1 MRFIFLLLLLT
12 AFVPARGQ
20 HHRFHQYRVEHGLPS
35 DVIKAVT
42 QDSLGF
48 LWIASD
54 DGLVKYDGLKFTT
67 YKDAF
72 RSQYVKGFLHTKNG
86 RLLAFGDLDVIEIQN
101 TIDTVAF
108 QPLLKGERFFSDSAI
123 WFPKSAYE
131 DHFGMIWFGE
141 PKSVTRFDG
150 KDIKRYDF
158 GEENRSAVF
167 VRSFSFFEDD
177 EKNLFVISYNGK
189 VFRYSKGG
197 DKFIAMKGIKL
208 PTDISSV
215 LWFNKSLWIASR
227 SGLYFARI
235 AGDRIS
241 QLENMFP
248 VRHVSHLALDS
259 DSSLL
264 VSTYEQ
270 DLHRIKLSPEFVWES
285 LQYNFNGI
293 NHCFVSNENDIW
305 VSTDKGLVLVQKNL
319 FVLSDI
325 GSQTHFVEGIA
336 YDDENDRVYYCTKE
350 TLVELTPDGEHDW
363 SRRVL
368 HAGSQNYFQALE
380 FRDETLWA
388 ASSSNVLQFQE
399 GKLVKTWD
407 FSSDGNFVHDIF
419 LDKRDNLWIS
429 QAGTDEIKMMS
440 DSATVERFSTRD
452 LTQNDINL
460 VREGTDGIY
469 ATASGNMS
477 YLFFKGHGDDRFRN
491 ISAPLPF
498 FVRGDLN
505 VVDMAIDGDDVIWLA
520 SSEGLL
526 RFQDQAIERV
536 TFGEKFEEYPVSSV
550 ELLDRKNILFA
561 NSYGLFRYD
570 VDSNEY
576 WLYDENTGLP
586 SNTIT
591 DHGIYVTP
599 AREVWIGTSYGVASA
614 RGSLLTSM
622 NTRKP
627 FCVDARVNGVA
638 TRFINGL
645 SAEYG
650 SFITLRFSP
659 ISFPENKINLQWKF
673 TKDSVWTPIEGQQ
686 LSLSRL
692 NDGVYT
698 INVRAKKNTGF
709 GWSDPAEL
717 TLTVA
722 PPYWK
727 KTTFAM
733 IVFSGVLLIAWASY
747 GLTSV
752 LMNRRKKFLQEV
764 INERTM
770 ELQKANEE
778 LRMRNSELDRFVYSA
793 SHDLSAPLKSI
804 LGLIRVAQMDHPG
817 ESQTQYLTMMERS
830 VHKLEAFIQ
839 EVVTYSR
846 NIRMPVKYD
855 SFCFRDFVEGLLQDH
870 EFSPNFSRIR
880 FIVEDEL
887 DGLMVSDVT
896 RMKIILNNLLSNAIK
911 FHWVDEGRDPFVKI
925 SARKDAGSYVL
936 SVSDNGKGISESHIN
951 RIFEMFYRA
960 TDQTQGSGLGLYIL
974 KESVTKLGGS
984 VSASSE
990 VEKGT
995 TFSIILPVPV
1005 PETQLVE

>member
-1 MRFIFLLLLLT
+1 M
-12 AFVPARGQ
+12 
-20 HHRFHQYRVEHGLPS
+20 
-35 DVIKAVT
+35 IKGVT

-72 RSQYVKGFLHTKNG
+72 RSQYVKGFLHTRDG

-101 TIDTVAF
+101 AVDTVVF
-108 QPLLKGERFFSDSAI
+108 KPLLRGERFFSDSAI

-131 DHFGMIWFGE
+131 DHRGMIWLGE
-141 PKSVTRFDG
+141 PKSVIGFDG
-150 KDIKRYDF
+150 QKIKRYDF

-177 EKNLFVISYNGK
+177 ANDLYSVSYNGTIFK
-189 VFRYSKGG
+189 YSRTE
-197 DKFIAMKGIKL
+197 DIFIRMKGIKL

-215 LWFNKSLWIASR
+215 RWVNQRLWIAAR
-227 SGLYFARI
+227 TGLYFARI
-235 AGDRIS
+235 DGDRIS
-241 QLENMFP
+241 HLENMFP
-248 VRHVSHLALDS
+248 IRHVSHLEFDS

-264 VSTYEQ
+264 VSTFEQ
-270 DLHRIKLSPEFVWES
+270 DLYRIKLTPEFSWENF
-285 LQYNFNGI
+285 QYNFNGI
-293 NHCFVSNENDIW
+293 NHCFISNENDIW
-305 VSTDKGLVLVQKNL
+305 VSTDKGLILVQKNL

-325 GSQTHFVEGIA
+325 GSRTHFVEGIA
-336 YDDENDRVYYCTKE
+336 YDNENDRVYYCSKE
-350 TLVELTPDGEHDW
+350 ELVELTPDGEHDW
-363 SRRVL
+363 SRKIL
-368 HAGSQNYFQALE
+368 HTGNQNYFQALE
-380 FRDETLWA
+380 YRDKTLWA
-388 ASSSNVLQFQE
+388 ASSWNVLQFDD
-399 GKLVKTWD
+399 GSLARTWD
-407 FSSDGNFVHDIF
+407 FSADGNFVHDIF
-419 LDKRDNLWIS
+419 LDKRNYLWVS
-429 QAGTDEIKMMS
+429 QAGTDEIKVIT
-440 DSATVERFSTRD
+440 DSATVERFSTRE

-460 VREGTDGIY
+460 IREGSDGIY
-469 ATASGNMS
+469 ATASGNAS
-477 YLFFKGHGDDRFRN
+477 YLFFKAHTDEKFRN

-498 FVRGDLN
+498 LVRGDLS
-505 VVDMAIDGDDVIWLA
+505 VVDMAIDHNDVIWLA

-526 RFQDQAIERV
+526 RFSQGAVQRI
-536 TFGEKFEEYPVSSV
+536 TFGERFEEYPVSSV
-550 ELLDRKNILFA
+550 EVLDRRNILFS

-599 AREVWIGTSYGVASA
+599 AREVWVGTSYGLASA
-614 RGSLLTSM
+614 RGSLLEST

-627 FCVDARVNGVA
+627 YCVEARVNGIP
-638 TRFINGL
+638 TRYSGGL
-645 SAEYG
+645 FAEHG

-673 TKDSVWTPIEGQQ
+673 GRDSVWMPIEGPQ

-698 INVRAKKNTGF
+698 LDVRAKKNTGF
-709 GWSDPAEL
+709 GWSDPAHL

-727 KTTFAM
+727 KATFAM

-747 GLTSV
+747 GLSSV
-752 LMNRRKKFLQEV
+752 LMNRRRKYLQNV

-770 ELQKANEE
+770 ELQRANEE
-778 LRMRNSELDRFVYSA
+778 LLLRNSELDRFVYSA

-804 LGLIRVAQMDHPG
+804 LGLIRVAQMDQPG
-817 ESQTQYLTMMERS
+817 EAQGQYLKMMERS
-830 VHKLEAFIQ
+830 VHKLETFIQ

-846 NIRMPVKYD
+846 NIRMPVNYD
-855 SFCFRDFVEGLLQDH
+855 AFCFRDFVEGLLQDH
-870 EFSPNFSRIR
+870 EFSPNFKHIQ
-880 FIVEDEL
+880 FDIEDQL
-887 DGLMVSDVT
+887 NGPMVSDMT

-911 FHWVDEGRDPFVKI
+911 FHWIDEGRKPFVKI
-925 SARKDAGSYVL
+925 SARKDNGSYLL
-936 SVSDNGKGISESHIN
+936 SVSDNGRGISESHIN

-974 KESVTKLGGS
+974 KESVTKLGGT
-984 VSASSE
+984 VTASSE

-995 TFSIILPVPV
+995 EFIITLPVP
-1005 PETQLVE
+1005 ESTSQLVE